1 MGSNVQEAL
10 QRGRGQKGPGIWLD
24 MLKRGGP
31 LLFTVFAWFGL
42 LKGLPEARPFF
53 WFPACFAIAAA
64 CFFLYNR
71 EKKEEL
77 AVAFLLTGLLLPA
90 GAIQSLHLIRLTPLF
105 FPLVIVMTFF
115 FSLPAVL
122 IALTLFSIQIVPAS
136 VLQFAGFRPFLDIA
150 DPVQAGLLAAFLI
163 MTAGVSSYMVRR
175 LQTARDKAEHALATI
190 RRNARSITHEAELE
204 SLSSEETLSHYYAS
218 IMKIDEEIR
227 ELLGTIKQAVFADS
241 ASLFIPDR
249 NSFVLRSSTGAE
261 GALEVMD
268 GGIVGACFRD
278 KKLASF
284 SELDEKKTPPGYRKE
299 LRIVSIIA
307 VPILDGSLL
316 VGVLTVDSS
325 RQYAFNLPEKEHA
338 ERVAAQL
345 VRILHRERM
354 YIPLKR
360 ERAGLRILK
369 EESSNLV
376 TSELDRGR
384 IARRLCEGV
393 ERISAAQ
400 VFFFSRR
407 GKLFDLV
414 HHNTGRSVES
424 RRVSFDATIINFA
437 LENRTKFYVSD
448 VKGYKIP
455 IMPFNAGEVR
465 SVLAIPMLSE
475 NQLLGVL
482 VMLSEQVDFLE
493 NQEIELIEILC
504 NQASTLIAN
513 AKLHAQIERLATTDG
528 LTGLL
533 NHRIFQEKLTG
544 ELKRQSRLSGSLAL
558 MLTDID
564 HFKKV
569 NDTYGHPVGDIVL
582 KGVSKIIRETVRDVD
597 IAARYGGE
605 EFAVILPGTDGP
617 GARIIAE
624 RLRESVREKTFSADG
639 KTFNVSISIG
649 IAVLPVDAK
658 RKEELIEKA
667 DQALYH
673 AKHNGRDQSVLW
685 NSIG

>member
-1 MGSNVQEAL
+1 M
-10 QRGRGQKGPGIWLD
+10 
-24 MLKRGGP
+24 
-31 LLFTVFAWFGL
+31 
-42 LKGLPEARPFF
+42 
-53 WFPACFAIAAA
+53 
-64 CFFLYNR
+64 
-71 EKKEEL
+71 
-77 AVAFLLTGLLLPA
+77 AVAFLLTGLLLPS
-90 GAIQSLHLIRLTPLF
+90 GIIQSLHLIRLTPVF
-105 FPLVIVMTFF
+105 FPLVVVMTFF
-115 FSLPAVL
+115 FRLPVVL
-122 IALTLFSIQIVPAS
+122 IALALFSLQIVLAS
-136 VLQFAGFRPFLDIA
+136 VWPTAGLRAFLDIP
-150 DPVQAGLLAAFLI
+150 DPVEAGLVCAFLM
-163 MTAGVSSYMVRR
+163 MTAGISSFMVRR

-190 RRNARSITHEAELE
+190 RRNARSITHETEPE
-204 SLSSEETLSHYYAS
+204 SLGSEETLSHYFAS
-218 IMKIDEEIR
+218 MLKTDEEIR
-227 ELLGTIKQAVFADS
+227 ELLVTIRHSVFAD
-241 ASLFIPDR
+241 AALLFVPEGDRFSLR
-249 NSFVLRSSTGAE
+249 TSTQGQGE
-261 GALEVMD
+261 IEIVG
-268 GGIVGACFRD
+268 GGIVGACIRD
-278 KKLASF
+278 R
-284 SELDEKKTPPGYRKE
+284 KTAVFGEIDARKMTPGYRKE
-299 LRIVSIIA
+299 LKVVSMIA
-307 VPILDGSLL
+307 VPILDGSTL

-345 VRILHRERM
+345 VRILGRERV

-369 EESSNLV
+369 EESFNLV

-400 VFFFSRR
+400 VFFFSLR

-437 LENRTKFYVSD
+437 LENRSKFYVSD

-455 IMPFNAGEVR
+455 IMPFHAGDVR

-482 VMLSEQVDFLE
+482 CMLSEEADFLG
-493 NQEIELIEILC
+493 NQEIELIEVLC
-504 NQASTLIAN
+504 NQASTLLAN

-528 LTGLL
+528 LTGLF

-544 ELKRQSRLSGSLAL
+544 ELKRQDRISGPLSL

-564 HFKKV
+564 FFKKV

-582 KGVSKIIRETVRDVD
+582 KGVAKVIRESLRDIDVP
-597 IAARYGGE
+597 ARYGGE
-605 EFAVILPGTDGP
+605 EFAIILPGTDGD

-624 RLRESVREKTFSADG
+624 RLREAVHEKTFSADE
-639 KTFNVSISIG
+639 KPFTVSISIG
-649 IAVLPVDAK
+649 IAVSPADAK

-673 AKHNGRDQSVLW
+673 AKHNGRNQSVLW
-685 NSIG
+685 SSIG